1 MIRAEGLAPQPH
13 SRPMNSNT
21 AQLSMK
27 DRPEAEGDDARAR
40 LRERF
45 ATLGISAPTVP
56 YPAHAT
62 VDEGKRLRGDMAGTF
77 TKNLLLK
84 DKKGRLFLLA
94 IHEDRDLDLKTLHT
108 FLGAQGRL
116 GFASG
121 DRMIEILGV
130 APGALTPLGVINDRE
145 SLVTVAID
153 AALLDAKQLNFHP
166 LVNAESTGLSPDE
179 LLAFIRS
186 CGREPMAVELGPL
199 PSESERLVPSV

>member
-1 MIRAEGLAPQPH
+1 MIRTESLAPQPH
-13 SRPMNSNT
+13 NHPMNSNT

-94 IHEDRDLDLKTLHT
+94 IHEDRDLDLKNLRTL
-108 FLGAQGRL
+108 LGAQGRL

-130 APGALTPLGVINDRE
+130 APGALTPLRVIND
-145 SLVTVAID
+145 
-153 AALLDAKQLNFHP
+153 
-166 LVNAESTGLSPDE
+166 
-179 LLAFIRS
+179 
-186 CGREPMAVELGPL
+186 
-199 PSESERLVPSV
+199 

>member
-1 MIRAEGLAPQPH
+1 
-13 SRPMNSNT
+13 MNSNT

-62 VDEGKRLRGDMAGTF
+62 VDEGKRLRGDMAGIF

-108 FLGAQGRL
+108 LLGAQGRL

-130 APGALTPLGVINDRE
+130 APGALTPLGVINDRDG
-145 SLVTVAID
+145 LVTVAID
-153 AALLDAKQLNFHP
+153 ATKQLNFHP
-166 LVNAESTGLSPDE
+166 LVNAKSTGLSPDE

-186 CGREPMAVELGPL
+186 CGREPMAVDLGPL
-199 PSESERLVPSV
+199 PSEPERPVPSV

>member
-1 MIRAEGLAPQPH
+1 
-13 SRPMNSNT
+13 MNSNT
-21 AQLSMK
+21 AQLAMK

-94 IHEDRDLDLKTLHT
+94 ICEDRDLDLKALHT
-108 FLGAQGRL
+108 LLGAQGRL

-130 APGALTPLGVINDRE
+130 APGALTPLGVINDRDG
-145 SLVTVAID
+145 LVTVAID
-153 AALLDAKQLNFHP
+153 ATLLDVKQLNFHP
-166 LVNAESTGLSPDE
+166 LVNTESTGLSPDE

-186 CGREPMAVELGPL
+186 CGREPMAVDLGPL
-199 PSESERLVPSV
+199 PKGVRAPRAKRLTGWKAVSPSKETS

>member
-1 MIRAEGLAPQPH
+1 
-13 SRPMNSNT
+13 MNSNT
-21 AQLSMK
+21 AQLAMK

-62 VDEGKRLRGDMAGTF
+62 VDEGKHLRGDMAGTF

-84 DKKGRLFLLA
+84 DKKVLLA

-108 FLGAQGRL
+108 LLGAQGRL
-116 GFASG
+116 GCASG

-130 APGALTPLGVINDRE
+130 APGALTPLGVCR
-145 SLVTVAID
+145 
-153 AALLDAKQLNFHP
+153 Q
-166 LVNAESTGLSPDE
+166 
-179 LLAFIRS
+179 
-186 CGREPMAVELGPL
+186 
-199 PSESERLVPSV
+199 PS

>member
-1 MIRAEGLAPQPH
+1 MRTESLAPQPH
-13 SRPMNSNT
+13 SHPMNSNT

-40 LRERF
+40 F
-45 ATLGISAPTVP
+45 ARLGISAPSVP

-108 FLGAQGRL
+108 LLGAQGRL
-116 GFASG
+116 GFGSG

-130 APGALTPLGVINDRE
+130 APGALTPLGVINDRDG
-145 SLVTVAID
+145 LVTVAID

-166 LVNAESTGLSPDE
+166 LVNTESTGLSPDE

-199 PSESERLVPSV
+199 PSEPERLVPSV